1 MNPYYLA
8 YNLLSLRYMGA
19 NTDKKEQLVADK
31 VNSILLILL
40 EELNAE
46 KEAVK
51 SYREIHFQKVINFRG
66 KIFTSAAA
74 IATLLT
80 AILALKSNGLVNGTV
95 AQIVSQYDLMLLIGL
110 DLVIVA
116 LAEFWFVQ
124 HISRTRVSWFQLEY
138 KYVSAIAYLNNLR
151 IFLSTIA
158 LEIGTVKVDQL
169 YSLIPYT
176 KISLAKYRIEIVDK
190 IEEVSKRI
198 IFADDIK
205 EILKH
210 PCTRQKELLDK
221 A

>member
-80 AILALKSNGLVNGTV
+80 AILALKSNGLVN
-95 AQIVSQYDLMLLIGL
+95 
-110 DLVIVA
+110 
-116 LAEFWFVQ
+116 
-124 HISRTRVSWFQLEY
+124 
-138 KYVSAIAYLNNLR
+138 
-151 IFLSTIA
+151 
-158 LEIGTVKVDQL
+158 
-169 YSLIPYT
+169 
-176 KISLAKYRIEIVDK
+176 
-190 IEEVSKRI
+190 
-198 IFADDIK
+198 
-205 EILKH
+205 
-210 PCTRQKELLDK
+210 
-221 A
+221 